1 MSEKK
6 LIYAD
11 DLYDKVSSMGLQN
24 GSALGHHSS
33 TADAI
38 AEMIQ
43 NAPAV
48 DPASC
53 LNWRTGKPPEH
64 ESWFA
69 KFKDTEQWRFGMFE
83 TMSDEVLVTV
93 EFPGGERYTTTSHT
107 TDGEWLD
114 SYESIGATRLER
126 ACNEMHEFQ
135 QRYRTKILT
144 ENRKSATDAMRED
157 LKGICDFEVRLPQTK
172 APRNRREEQ
181 LRMAQNEGA
190 EIAWL
195 VMAATTHLTFG
206 FGKER
211 LARLKQETLD
221 NYRQYIGWVEQDG
234 EAYAMELL
242 RRCSEQALQEE
253 LKINDMRESKDHIL
267 PGGSAEAQRA
277 DMLRAMEAVSAKMA
291 AERGITRQ
299 PLAVLSQSEISRRM
313 SAI

>member
-1 MSEKK
+1 MKN
-6 LIYAD
+6 IRQQRAD
-11 DLYDKVSSMGLQN
+11 ERDKAAQIFTWCMVVAMHQEEG
-24 GSALGHHSS
+24 
-33 TADAI
+33 
-38 AEMIQ
+38 
-43 NAPAV
+43 
-48 DPASC
+48 
-53 LNWRTGKPPEH
+53 
-64 ESWFA
+64 
-69 KFKDTEQWRFGMFE
+69 
-83 TMSDEVLVTV
+83 
-93 EFPGGERYTTTSHT
+93 
-107 TDGEWLD
+107 
-114 SYESIGATRLER
+114 IGATRLER

-135 QRYRTKILT
+135 QRYKTKILT

-157 LKGICDFEVRLPQTK
+157 LKS
-172 APRNRREEQ
+172 
-181 LRMAQNEGA
+181 MAQNEGA

-234 EAYAMELL
+234 EAYAMGLL

-313 SAI
+313 SAV

>member
-1 MSEKK
+1 
-6 LIYAD
+6 
-11 DLYDKVSSMGLQN
+11 
-24 GSALGHHSS
+24 
-33 TADAI
+33 
-38 AEMIQ
+38 MIRQ
-43 NAPAV
+43 KNV
-48 DPASC
+48 C
-53 LNWRTGKPPEH
+53 FLH
-64 ESWFA
+64 
-69 KFKDTEQWRFGMFE
+69 
-83 TMSDEVLVTV
+83 
-93 EFPGGERYTTTSHT
+93 
-107 TDGEWLD
+107 
-114 SYESIGATRLER
+114 
-126 ACNEMHEFQ
+126 
-135 QRYRTKILT
+135 RTKILT

>member
-1 MSEKK
+1 VQWPVSVVQKPLGLRQSEKIPSK
-6 LIYAD
+6 NFRVQRLEMAKQMKNIRQQRAD
-11 DLYDKVSSMGLQN
+11 ERDKAAQIFTWCMVVAMHQEEG
-24 GSALGHHSS
+24 
-33 TADAI
+33 
-38 AEMIQ
+38 
-43 NAPAV
+43 
-48 DPASC
+48 
-53 LNWRTGKPPEH
+53 
-64 ESWFA
+64 
-69 KFKDTEQWRFGMFE
+69 
-83 TMSDEVLVTV
+83 
-93 EFPGGERYTTTSHT
+93 
-107 TDGEWLD
+107 
-114 SYESIGATRLER
+114 IGATRLER

-234 EAYAMELL
+234 EALCNGTASPLFGTGFAGRTQNQRYAGKQRSYPARRL
-242 RRCSEQALQEE
+242 RRSPEGRYAAG
-253 LKINDMRESKDHIL
+253 D
-267 PGGSAEAQRA
+267 GSCI
-277 DMLRAMEAVSAKMA
+277 
-291 AERGITRQ
+291 G
-299 PLAVLSQSEISRRM
+299 
-313 SAI
+313 

>member
-1 MSEKK
+1 MKN
-6 LIYAD
+6 IRQQRAD
-11 DLYDKVSSMGLQN
+11 ERDKAAQIFTWCMVVAMHQEEG
-24 GSALGHHSS
+24 
-33 TADAI
+33 
-38 AEMIQ
+38 
-43 NAPAV
+43 
-48 DPASC
+48 
-53 LNWRTGKPPEH
+53 
-64 ESWFA
+64 
-69 KFKDTEQWRFGMFE
+69 
-83 TMSDEVLVTV
+83 
-93 EFPGGERYTTTSHT
+93 
-107 TDGEWLD
+107 
-114 SYESIGATRLER
+114 IGATRLER

-172 APRNRREEQ
+172 APRNRRE
-181 LRMAQNEGA
+181 
-190 EIAWL
+190 
-195 VMAATTHLTFG
+195 
-206 FGKER
+206 
-211 LARLKQETLD
+211 
-221 NYRQYIGWVEQDG
+221 EQDG

>member
-1 MSEKK
+1 MLAPIVCTSERVTAGATKSEKSFF
-6 LIYAD
+6 LTG
-11 DLYDKVSSMGLQN
+11 SLQSITW
-24 GSALGHHSS
+24 GA
-33 TADAI
+33 ARK
-38 AEMIQ
+38 E
-43 NAPAV
+43 
-48 DPASC
+48 
-53 LNWRTGKPPEH
+53 K
-64 ESWFA
+64 
-69 KFKDTEQWRFGMFE
+69 K
-83 TMSDEVLVTV
+83 SD
-93 EFPGGERYTTTSHT
+93 R
-107 TDGEWLD
+107 
-114 SYESIGATRLER
+114 
-126 ACNEMHEFQ
+126 
-135 QRYRTKILT
+135 
-144 ENRKSATDAMRED
+144 
-157 LKGICDFEVRLPQTK
+157 ICDFEVRLPQTK

>member
-1 MSEKK
+1 MQRRAHESTSGVPVQWPVSVVQKPLGLRQSEKIPSK
-6 LIYAD
+6 NFRVQRLEMAKQRKNIRQQRAD
-11 DLYDKVSSMGLQN
+11 ERDKAAQIFTWCMVVAMHQEEG
-24 GSALGHHSS
+24 
-33 TADAI
+33 
-38 AEMIQ
+38 
-43 NAPAV
+43 
-48 DPASC
+48 
-53 LNWRTGKPPEH
+53 
-64 ESWFA
+64 
-69 KFKDTEQWRFGMFE
+69 
-83 TMSDEVLVTV
+83 
-93 EFPGGERYTTTSHT
+93 
-107 TDGEWLD
+107 
-114 SYESIGATRLER
+114 IGATRLER

-211 LARLKQETLD
+211 LARLKQETRD

>member
-1 MSEKK
+1 MKN
-6 LIYAD
+6 IRQQRAD
-11 DLYDKVSSMGLQN
+11 ERDKAAQIFTWCMVVAMHQEEG
-24 GSALGHHSS
+24 
-33 TADAI
+33 
-38 AEMIQ
+38 
-43 NAPAV
+43 
-48 DPASC
+48 
-53 LNWRTGKPPEH
+53 
-64 ESWFA
+64 
-69 KFKDTEQWRFGMFE
+69 
-83 TMSDEVLVTV
+83 
-93 EFPGGERYTTTSHT
+93 
-107 TDGEWLD
+107 
-114 SYESIGATRLER
+114 IGATRLER

-181 LRMAQNEGA
+181 IRMAQNEGA
-190 EIAWL
+190 
-195 VMAATTHLTFG
+195 HLTFG

-211 LARLKQETLD
+211 LARLKRETLD

-267 PGGSAEAQRA
+267 PGSSAEAQRA

-299 PLAVLSQSEISRRM
+299 PLAVLSQNEISRRM
-313 SAI
+313 KAI